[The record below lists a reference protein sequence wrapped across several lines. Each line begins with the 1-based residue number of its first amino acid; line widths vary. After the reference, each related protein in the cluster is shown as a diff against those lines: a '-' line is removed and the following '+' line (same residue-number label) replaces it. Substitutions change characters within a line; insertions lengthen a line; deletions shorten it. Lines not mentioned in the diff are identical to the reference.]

1 MSKNYNFRLAAFK
14 WPMLLM
20 APVLL
25 CTTQVSATTKRSENA
40 SSVLQS
46 VINGTIVS
54 KSDGLGLPGATIMVK
69 GTQQTT
75 VTDMD
80 GKFSIAVTDPN
91 AVLVISFMGFKTQEI
106 PVAGQTTISVTLE
119 EDAAQLD
126 EVVVIGYG
134 TQRKGDVTSAV
145 ASVKAENFN
154 LGQVKDAGQ
163 LIQGKVAGLAITNA
177 SGDPTATT
185 SIKLRG
191 NNSLYGA
198 YTDPLVLIDGIPGAL
213 NTVAPED
220 IESVD
225 VLKDGSAAAIYGTR
239 GTNGVILITT
249 KKAKGGDMDDVQYTG
264 YVSTSRLARKLDM
277 LTSQEFRAMYP
288 EDDNGAN
295 VDWLKEIT
303 RTPISHV
310 HNLSFRGG
318 SSKTNY
324 IANLNYNRQEG
335 TMLKSDNN
343 TFRGRVEINH
353 RMFDDKLLF
362 KFSILG
368 RENKYSSTSD
378 AGSFNGGAYWQA
390 LRRNPTDPIYSPDGS
405 YYQNSQKLDYIN
417 PLVLL
422 NEADGNVKTSEVRY
436 NSTLTYNPINDL
448 TLNALFSYVKEN
460 RATGY
465 SETLQH
471 SSATIYGF
479 PGYSSISGFNRME
492 KQMELTAKYDKTL
505 NEHKF
510 SVLGGYSYIESDIER
525 SNMSNYRF
533 QDDYFG
539 GWHNIGAG
547 AALQDGLASMGSS
560 KNHANLI
567 SFFGRVNYS
576 YNDKY
581 LLMASLRH
589 EGASQLYGT
598 NNAWGTFPAVS
609 VGWKITNESF
619 MQDQKI
625 FEEIKL
631 RAGYGVTGSQPL
643 GSFLGVALLNYGD
656 RALVNGQ
663 WVRTVQP
670 ASNPNPDLRWEE
682 KKETN
687 IGIDWAIKGGRLSGS
702 IDVYNRKVDGLL
714 ANYSVPTPPYL
725 YPTIMA
731 NGGTI
736 ENKGIEVL
744 VTGVPVQ
751 TNDFQWTTTG
761 TYSANKNK
769 LKSLDGAFRSQNDF
783 FDTGDVYFEGMT
795 ARSHR
800 VQVGKPIG
808 NFYGYKVVDVNEQGE
823 WVYLNRN
830 GERVN
835 YSDFA
840 QSPDDRQVIGN
851 GIPKWY
857 LSWINNFRY
866 KNFDLSINMRGAFGF
881 QIINEARMN
890 YEGTQNG
897 PADNRLASVNDLVF
911 GKALLSREIAPQY
924 NSYYVEDGDYVKID
938 NITLGYSFKD
948 MKTKYL
954 KSVRLYGTVMNVLTI
969 TGYKG
974 IDPEVS
980 TTGLNPGID
989 SRSRYPTITS
999 FTFGVQAQF

>member
-1 MSKNYNFRLAAFK
+1 MHGH
-14 WPMLLM
+14 
-20 APVLL
+20 
-25 CTTQVSATTKRSENA
+25 SA
-40 SSVLQS
+40 SVFQS
-46 VINGTIVS
+46 VITGTVVS

-69 GTQQTT
+69 GTQQNT

-80 GKFSIAVTDPN
+80 GKFSLTVTDPN

-106 PVAGQTTISVTLE
+106 PVAGQTTISITME

-163 LIQGKVAGLAITNA
+163 LIQGKVAGLAITNV

-191 NNSLYGA
+191 NNTIGGA
-198 YTDPLVLIDGIPGAL
+198 YQNPLVLIDGIPGEL

-220 IESVD
+220 IESID
-225 VLKDGSAAAIYGTR
+225 VLKDGSAAAIYGVR

-264 YVSTSRLARKLDM
+264 YISTAQIARKLDM
-277 LTSQEFRAMYP
+277 LSSQEFRAMYP
-288 EDDNGAN
+288 GPDSEGGSDHGAN

-303 RTPISHV
+303 RTPVSHV

-335 TMLKSDNN
+335 TMLKSDNT

-368 RENKYSSTSD
+368 RENKYTSTAD
-378 AGSFNGGAYWQA
+378 GGSFNGDAYWQA
-390 LRRNPTDPIYSPDGS
+390 LRRNPTDPIYNPDGT
-405 YYQNSQKLDYIN
+405 YYQNPQKLDYRN

-436 NSTLTYNPINDL
+436 NSVLTYNPIKDL

-479 PGYSSISGFNRME
+479 PGYSSISGYNRME
-492 KQMELTAKYDKTL
+492 KQTELTAKYDKTIEK
-505 NEHKF
+505 NKF
-510 SVLGGYSYIESDIER
+510 SILGGYSYIEKDRET
-525 SNMSNYRF
+525 SNMNNYRF

-539 GWHNIGAG
+539 GWHNIGSG
-547 AALQDGLASMGSS
+547 YALKDGLATMNSS
-560 KNHANLI
+560 KNHENLI
-567 SFFGRVNYS
+567 SFFGRVNYAFD
-576 YNDKY
+576 DKY

-589 EGASQLYGT
+589 EGANQLYGT

-609 VGWKITNESF
+609 VGWKLTNESF

-625 FEEIKL
+625 FEEIKF
-631 RAGYGVTGSQPL
+631 RAGYGVTGSQPQD
-643 GSFLGVALLNYGD
+643 SFLAVARLQYGPPT
-656 RALVNGQ
+656 LVNGQ
-663 WVRTVQP
+663 WLSTIIP

-687 IGIDWAIKGGRLSGS
+687 LGVDWAIKGGRLSGS
-702 IDVYNRKVDGLL
+702 IDVYKRKVDGLL
-714 ANYSVPTPPYL
+714 YSYNVPVPPNL
-725 YPTIMA
+725 FPTIVA
-731 NGGTI
+731 NGGTMQ
-736 ENKGIEVL
+736 NKGLEVL
-744 VTGVPVQ
+744 VSGVPVQ
-751 TNDFQWTTTG
+751 TKDFQWTTTG
-761 TYSANKNK
+761 TYSTNSNK
-769 LKSLDGAFRSQNDF
+769 LESLDGRYKSQSDYF
-783 FDTGDVYFEGMT
+783 LTGNVNYEGMT
-795 ARSHR
+795 TQSHK
-800 VQVGKPIG
+800 VQVGQAIG
-808 NFYGYKVVDVNEQGE
+808 DFYGFKVVDVDAQGK
-823 WVYLNRN
+823 WIYLNRN

-835 YSDFA
+835 YADFA
-840 QSPDDRQVIGN
+840 HDPNDRQVIGN

-866 KNFDLSINMRGAFGF
+866 KNFDLSVNMRGAFGF
-881 QIINEARMN
+881 QVVNEARMN

-897 PADNRLASVNDLVF
+897 YRDNRLSSVNDLVF
-911 GKALLSREIAPQY
+911 GKALLSNTIAPEF

-948 MKTKYL
+948 LKTKYL

-969 TGYKG
+969 TGYNG
-974 IDPEVS
+974 IDPEVN
-980 TTGLNPGID
+980 TTGLTPGVD
-989 SRSRYPTITS
+989 SRNRYPTITS

>member
-1 MSKNYNFRLAAFK
+1 MIRNYNLTIKSLK
-14 WPMLLM
+14 WPMLFIAPMLLM
-20 APVLL
+20 GGEA
-25 CTTQVSATTKRSENA
+25 SATVVNA
-40 SSVLQS
+40 HSASVFQS
-46 VINGTIVS
+46 VISGTVVS

-69 GTQQTT
+69 GTQQNT

-80 GKFSIAVTDPN
+80 GKFSLTVTDPN

-106 PVAGQTTISVTLE
+106 PIAGQTNISVTLE
-119 EDAAQLD
+119 DDAAQLD
-126 EVVVIGYG
+126 EVIVVGYG
-134 TQRKGDVTSAV
+134 TQKKGDVTSAV

-177 SGDPTATT
+177 SGDPIATT

-220 IESVD
+220 IESID

-264 YVSTSRLARKLDM
+264 YISTAQIARKLDM
-277 LTSQEFRAMYP
+277 LTSQEFREMYP
-288 EDDNGAN
+288 QYDNGAN

-303 RTPISHV
+303 RTPVSHV

-335 TMLKSDNN
+335 TMLKSDNT

-368 RENKYSSTSD
+368 RENKYTSTAD
-378 AGSFNGGAYWQA
+378 GGSFNGGAYWQA
-390 LRRNPTDPIYSPDGS
+390 LRRNPTDPIYNPDGT
-405 YYQNSQKLDYIN
+405 YYQNGQKLDYVN
-417 PLVLL
+417 PVALL

-436 NSTLTYNPINDL
+436 NSTLTYNPIKDL

-492 KQMELTAKYDKTL
+492 KQMELTAKYDKTIEK
-505 NEHKF
+505 NKF

-560 KNHANLI
+560 KSHANLI
-567 SFFGRVNYS
+567 SFFGRVNYAFD
-576 YNDKY
+576 DKY

-609 VGWKITNESF
+609 VGWKLTNESF

-625 FEEIKL
+625 FEEIKF

-643 GSFLGVALLNYGD
+643 NSFLGVALLNYGD

-663 WVRTVQP
+663 WVRTVVP

-687 IGIDWAIKGGRLSGS
+687 IGVDWAIKGGRLSGS
-702 IDVYNRKVDGLL
+702 IDIYNRKVDGLL

-751 TNDFQWTTTG
+751 TQDFQWTTTG
-761 TYSANKNK
+761 TYSTNKNK
-769 LKSLDGAFRSQNDF
+769 LKSLDGAFRSQNDY
-783 FDTGDVYFEGMT
+783 FDTGNVYFEGMT
-795 ARSHR
+795 TSSHR

-808 NFYGYKVVDVNEQGE
+808 NFYGFKVVDVNEQGE

-835 YSDFA
+835 YRDFA

-881 QIINEARMN
+881 QVVNEARMN

-897 PADNRLASVNDLVF
+897 YADNRLASVNDPIF
-911 GKALLSREIAPQY
+911 GKALLSTEIAPQF

-948 MKTKYL
+948 LKTKYF
-954 KSVRLYGTVMNVLTI
+954 KSIRLYGTVMNVLTI
-969 TGYKG
+969 TGYDG

-980 TTGLNPGID
+980 TTGLTPGVD
-989 SRSRYPTITS
+989 SRARYPTITS